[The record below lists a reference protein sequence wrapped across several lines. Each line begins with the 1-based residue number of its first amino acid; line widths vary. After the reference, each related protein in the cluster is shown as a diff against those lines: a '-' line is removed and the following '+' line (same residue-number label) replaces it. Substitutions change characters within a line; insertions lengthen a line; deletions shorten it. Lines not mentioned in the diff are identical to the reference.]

1 MRRKSGRSRVSGG
14 SDEPCRMSSRK
25 IPPSARLLVSAIYR
39 EEGRFEEVL
48 SNLGTRLGPVERTS
62 GPFLFDRTDYYER
75 EMGAPLYRRFV
86 VMERLVPRDQLAAVK
101 IEAEELERMFSVNGM
116 RTVNLDPGILT
127 EESFLLATG
136 KNYSH
141 RVYLRD
147 GVFADLTLVYRK
159 GEYRPLPWTYP
170 DFTAPGVRAF
180 LAEVREELR
189 KARKREGRQSRC
201 G

>member
-1 MRRKSGRSRVSGG
+1 LRRKNGRPPAFGE
-14 SDEPCRMSSRK
+14 SDEFRPMSLRK

-48 SNLGTRLGPVERTS
+48 TSLQARLGPVERTS
-62 GPFLFDRTDYYER
+62 GPFLFDRTDYYEK

-86 VMERLVPRDQLAAVK
+86 VMERLVPREALAAAK
-101 IEAEELERMFSVNGM
+101 IGAEELEREFSENGM
-116 RTVNLDPGILT
+116 RTVNLDPGLLT
-127 EESFLLATG
+127 EENFLLATG

-147 GVFADLTLVYRK
+147 GVFADLTLMYQK

-170 DFTAPGVRAF
+170 DFTSPGIRAF

-189 KARKREGRQSRC
+189 EARKREERQFRC

>member
-1 MRRKSGRSRVSGG
+1 MSR
-14 SDEPCRMSSRK
+14 RK
-25 IPPSARLLVSAIYR
+25 IPPFARLLVSAIYR

-48 SNLGTRLGPVERTS
+48 SGLASRLGPVDRTS
-62 GPFLFDRTDYYER
+62 GAFLFDRTDYYER

-86 VMERLVPRDQLAAVK
+86 VMERLVPREALADAK
-101 IEAEELERMFSVNGM
+101 IGVEELEREFSSNGM
-116 RTVNLDPGILT
+116 RTVNLDPGLLT
-127 EESFLLATG
+127 EENFLLATG

-170 DFTAPGVRAF
+170 DFTSSGIRAF

-189 KARKREGRQSRC
+189 AARKKEGRQPRC